1 MALVRMLPYRSHW
14 LMQRELDNARRMME
28 SLGGEA
34 RHGGVPAC
42 DVHRENGEIVIEM
55 DLPGRKPDED
65 IDIEVDSGVLAIRS
79 SHDEER
85 ERDEE
90 GFYLKERR
98 RQSFERTFVLPEGV
112 NPDDIRADY
121 TDGVLA
127 VRFPAPPEE
136 EEKHQERRRISVGS
150 GASSAVVDV
159 EKSSESESDSD

>member
-14 LMQRELDNARRMME
+14 LMQRELDNARRVME
-28 SLGGEA
+28 SLGGDIGQG
-34 RHGGVPAC
+34 RTPAC
-42 DVHRENGEIVIEM
+42 DVHRDNGEIVIEM
-55 DLPGRKPDED
+55 DLPGRSPEED

-79 SHDEER
+79 RHDEER
-85 ERDEE
+85 EQNTE

-127 VRFPAPPEE
+127 VRFPAPSEE
-136 EEKHQERRRISVGS
+136 EEKQQERRKISVGS
-150 GASSAVVDV
+150 GASTSVVDV
-159 EKSSESESDSD
+159 GKSSDPQPDSD